1 MRIGVI
7 GIIGLRYN
15 TYNSY
20 NTYSTYNSYIPPAA
34 LQKKPQPRGAAVGN
48 YLKTILPDDNAL
60 LGGHKHLTIGDAE
73 GLVECVDIAQCGI
86 HAVLAQ

>member
-34 LQKKPQPRGAAVGN
+34 LHKKNRNP
-48 YLKTILPDDNAL
+48 
-60 LGGHKHLTIGDAE
+60 E
-73 GLVECVDIAQCGI
+73 GLRSEIT
-86 HAVLAQ
+86 